1 MIRDRFRSRVPAFTS
16 TASAARVPEV
26 HGTTE
31 VSLCG
36 EIDLDSSSALEAQ
49 LLLACTGRPCV
60 VKVDLSEVTF
70 IDASGIG
77 ACLNAQQL
85 AREQGC
91 ELVFSRPRGI
101 VERVI
106 RVLGLESTLL
116 GAGSDEQ

>member
-1 MIRDRFRSRVPAFTS
+1 MISDRFRSSVPAFTS
-16 TASAARVPEV
+16 AASAARVPEV

-36 EIDLDSSSALEAQ
+36 EIDLASSSALEAQ
-49 LLLACTGRPCV
+49 LLRACAGPSRV
-60 VKVDLSEVTF
+60 VKVDLHAVTYL
-70 IDASGIG
+70 DASAIG

-116 GAGSDEQ
+116 GAGSDDQ

>member
-1 MIRDRFRSRVPAFTS
+1 MIRDRFRSSVPAFAS

-49 LLLACTGRPCV
+49 LLLACTGPCV

-116 GAGSDEQ
+116 